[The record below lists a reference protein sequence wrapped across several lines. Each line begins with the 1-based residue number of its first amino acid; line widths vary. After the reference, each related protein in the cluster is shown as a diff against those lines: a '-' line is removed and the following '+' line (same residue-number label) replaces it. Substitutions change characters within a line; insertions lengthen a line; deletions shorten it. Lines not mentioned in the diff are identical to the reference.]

1 MFVQYAEQ
9 REPNTFVSRE
19 FLSVFSYEGYQYFI
33 VSINN
38 EVHVTR
44 LCLSDNGDQP
54 SQLSTFASHFEL
66 ELKCASSES
75 ATAATFV
82 NSTEPFG
89 VETVVLA
96 FQVTTSDTFYIC
108 AFSLSEINEC
118 MDQKFETCINGSGM
132 SGFRRDIQVPCPSLS
147 SQQVDSMVSYII
159 LVSISGLPLA

>member
-1 MFVQYAEQ
+1 MGNLAVIAEC
-9 REPNTFVSRE
+9 NT
-19 FLSVFSYEGYQYFI
+19 
-33 VSINN
+33 SIRN
-38 EVHVTR
+38 
-44 LCLSDNGDQP
+44 P
-54 SQLSTFASHFEL
+54 HFDL

-75 ATAATFV
+75 ATAAAFV

-89 VETVVLA
+89 VETIVLA